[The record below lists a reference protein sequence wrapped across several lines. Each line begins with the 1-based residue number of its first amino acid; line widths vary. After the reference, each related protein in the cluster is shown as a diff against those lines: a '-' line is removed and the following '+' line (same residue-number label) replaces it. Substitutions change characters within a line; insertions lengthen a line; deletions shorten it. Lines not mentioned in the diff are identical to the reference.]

1 MTDMAL
7 PVTHL
12 RVDQVGALS
21 RPEWL
26 LEMFRRHGRGEV
38 TDEDLREAQ
47 DHSIR
52 ALVAKQESIGLPV
65 ITDGEQRRRHFMES
79 FSGSVSGFAG
89 ARPVLDRGPVSSR
102 LRMERDLP
110 LEEYRFAKSLTT
122 RTVKASFIG
131 PDRIAQKFEWESS
144 RAVYPDLDAFTA
156 DVVDIERRMVQELV
170 AEGCRYVQVDAP
182 SYTAY
187 LDPVSTLPMQARG
200 EDVERNIGRALAA
213 DNAVIEGFPGVTF
226 GVHLCRGKRPGSHRR
241 VGGYD
246 AIAERLF
253 NTLRHDR
260 FLLEFDTDRAGGFEP
275 LRFVPRG
282 KIVVLGLVS
291 ITSPRLESKDELK
304 RRIDEAA
311 RYLPL
316 EQLALSPAC
325 GFGGGI
331 FGAVRAMSD
340 EEQWRKLELVMQVA
354 HEVWN

>member
-1 MTDMAL
+1 MTDTPL
-7 PVTHL
+7 SRL

-21 RPEWL
+21 RPQWL
-26 LEMFRRHGRGEV
+26 LDLFHRHARGEAND
-38 TDEDLREAQ
+38 DELREAQ
-47 DHSIR
+47 DRSIR
-52 ALVAKQESIGLPV
+52 ELVARQESIGLPV

-79 FSGSVSGFAG
+79 FAGSVSGFAG

-102 LRMERDLP
+102 LRMERNLP
-110 LEEYRFAKSLTT
+110 LEEYRFVKSLTA

-131 PDRIAQKFEWESS
+131 PDRIAEKFEWESS
-144 RAVYPDLDAFTA
+144 RAVYPDLEAFTA
-156 DVVDIERRMVQELV
+156 DVVDIERRMVKELST
-170 AEGCRYVQVDAP
+170 AGCRYIHVDAP

-187 LDPVSTLPMQARG
+187 LDPVSTAPMKARG
-200 EDVERNIGRALAA
+200 EDVERNFARALAA
-213 DNAVIEGFPGVTF
+213 DNAVIDGFPGVTF
-226 GVHLCRGKRPGSHRR
+226 GLHVCRGKRPGSHRR
-241 VGGYD
+241 VGGYE

-253 NTLRHDR
+253 NTLHHDR

-275 LRFVPRG
+275 LRFVPKG
-282 KIVVLGLVS
+282 KVVVLGLVS

-304 RRIDEAA
+304 RRIDEAS

-340 EEQWRKLELVMQVA
+340 DDQWRKLERIMEVA
-354 HEVWN
+354 QEVWN

>member
-1 MTDMAL
+1 MTETASSL
-7 PVTHL
+7 THL
-12 RVDQVGALS
+12 RVDQIGALS

-26 LEMFRRHGRGEV
+26 LETFRRHGRGEAS
-38 TDEDLREAQ
+38 DEELREAQ
-47 DHSIR
+47 DRSIR
-52 ALVAKQESIGLPV
+52 ALVTKQESIGLPV

-79 FSGSVSGFAG
+79 FSASVSGFAG
-89 ARPVLDRGPVSSR
+89 ERPVFDRGPVSSR
-102 LRMERDLP
+102 LRMERNLP
-110 LEEYRFAKSLTT
+110 LEEYRFVKSLTA
-122 RTVKASFIG
+122 RTVKASFVG
-131 PDRIAQKFEWESS
+131 PDRIVQKFEWERS

-156 DVVDIERRMVQELV
+156 DVVDIERRMVRELV
-170 AEGCRYVQVDAP
+170 ANGCRYVHVDAP

-187 LDPVSTLPMQARG
+187 LDPITRSLMEARG
-200 EDVERNIGRALAA
+200 EDIDRNFERALAA

-241 VGGYD
+241 VGGYET
-246 AIAERLF
+246 IAERLF
-253 NTLRHDR
+253 NTLCHDR

-275 LRFVPRG
+275 LRFVPKG
-282 KIVVLGLVS
+282 KVVVLGLVS
-291 ITSPRLESKDELK
+291 ITSPTLESKDELK

-331 FGAVRAMSD
+331 LGAVRSMSD
-340 EEQWRKLELVMQVA
+340 EEQWRKFELVMQVA